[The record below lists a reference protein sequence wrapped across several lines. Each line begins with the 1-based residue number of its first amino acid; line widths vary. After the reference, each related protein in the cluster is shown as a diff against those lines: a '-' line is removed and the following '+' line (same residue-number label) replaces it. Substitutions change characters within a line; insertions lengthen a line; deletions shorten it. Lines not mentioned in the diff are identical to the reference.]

1 TRQPDVSMVLDPDA
15 PVTTKGAATRVP
27 DVIVEVMSPDENIDE
42 LRDKAKYYIANG
54 ARLVILTFP
63 RQKIVE
69 VCRPDAPTEMLTVE
83 DTLEGYDV
91 LPGFALPIANLFV
104 KKRGGGA

>member
-1 TRQPDVSMVLDPDA
+1 
-15 PVTTKGAATRVP
+15 
-27 DVIVEVMSPDENIDE
+27 MSPDENIDE

-69 VCRPDAPTEMLTVE
+69 VYRPNAQTEMLTVE

-104 KKRGGGA
+104 KKRGG